1 MVELKNPAARH
12 NVPAA
17 RIATL
22 APSNP
27 VAWLSRGGLGAGNS
41 KCLVFANSLP
51 TVGTAQGVS
60 VSPTAATV
68 PPSHL
73 TRVGNVVDG
82 TNSAQISAALLLISK
97 CLLLLQVSGEMRLQA
112 VRLGNSE
119 LFELGTRPG
128 LLVRGPRSG

>member
-60 VSPTAATV
+60 VRPTAATV

-82 TNSAQISAALLLISK
+82 TNRAQISTAQPNRIA
-97 CLLLLQVSGEMRLQA
+97 VSIAIEVAVTDFEMPSFVASLRRDA
-112 VRLGNSE
+112 IASSPVGK
-119 LFELGTRPG
+119 
-128 LLVRGPRSG
+128 